1 MGLEEHIKAGAQLT
15 RDTIIIT
22 APTGSGSVD
31 LGPAFAVLK
40 IQTDTP
46 IRLRLYDNEQ
56 SRDTATEISRPFGL
70 SADTSIA
77 LIGDFSM
84 SAAGAYEI
92 APAVFGFC
100 SSSNPS
106 STFYRVENA
115 TGQPSQS
122 IVRITRYLL
131 EDRGVPPTTGSFY
144 TINNR
149 RVISIDYSGTNIPS
163 ASIVSGTIS
172 TGVSTVPQ
180 TYMLISASL
189 DNVAHKVRFRLYAT
203 SSAIFN
209 ATERTRPFT
218 TEPSEVVALLTDVV
232 IDDGSETVYF
242 TPKIFGANLE
252 NMGNDLLLTAE
263 STAKISGDSEI
274 YYYLQ
279 NLTSVAINPVVSMSL
294 YALED

>member
-15 RDTIIIT
+15 RDTIIFT
-22 APTGSGSVD
+22 APTGSGSID

-46 IRLRLYDNEQ
+46 IRLRLYDTEQ
-56 SRDTATEISRPFGL
+56 SRDTLTEINRPFGL
-70 SADTSIA
+70 NADASIA

-84 SAAGAYEI
+84 SAAGTYEI

-106 STFYRVENA
+106 STFYRIENA

-122 IVRITRYLL
+122 VVRVTRYLL
-131 EDRGVPPTTGSFY
+131 EDKGVPPSTGSFY

-149 RVISIDYSGTNIPS
+149 RVITIDYSGTNIPS
-163 ASIVSGTIS
+163 GSIVNGTLS
-172 TGVSTVPQ
+172 TGVSTIPQ
-180 TYMLISASL
+180 TFMLISASL
-189 DNVAHKVRFRLYAT
+189 GNVAHMVRFRLYAT
-203 SSAIFN
+203 SSALSN
-209 ATERTRPFT
+209 VAEQNRPFT
-218 TEPSEVVALLTDVV
+218 SEPSESVALLTDV
-232 IDDGSETVYF
+232 IISNGNETVYF

-279 NLTSVAINPVVSMSL
+279 NLTTVAINPVVSMSL